1 MSRPSS
7 ASSIVERLCGRGGKP
22 WSDATALETGEMVHV
37 GTLPDAAP
45 PPPPGVFRQP
55 IGLRLSRA
63 VFEDCRGS
71 VAIIRELAIAAAAD
85 GPGRPSRRVRI
96 LAEIRGRGGVRVAVV
111 ELVAVSRGAWVEVRE
126 EGEG

>member
-1 MSRPSS
+1 MSS
-7 ASSIVERLCGRGGKP
+7 ASMISRLVGGNGKP
-22 WSDATALETGEMVHV
+22 WCHMTALESGEMMMYHPITGSN
-37 GTLPDAAP
+37 GTTA
-45 PPPPGVFRQP
+45 
-55 IGLRLSRA
+55 GLRVSRA
-63 VFEDCRGS
+63 THEDCRGS
-71 VAIIRELAIAAAAD
+71 LAIIRQLAVDAAAD

>member
-1 MSRPSS
+1 MNKQSN
-7 ASSIVERLCGRGGKP
+7 VEQLLCSFKRL
-22 WSDATALETGEMVHV
+22 SDATAVECGEMIMY
-37 GTLPDAAP
+37 
-45 PPPPGVFRQP
+45 QP
-55 IGLRLSRA
+55 IAADNTLGLRVSRA
-63 VFEDCRGS
+63 VHEDCRGS
-71 VAIIRELAIAAAAD
+71 LAIIRQIAAAAAAD